1 MRWLGNS
8 VRQVNNKWAHS
19 IFVASL
25 RIDLIHLLNVH
36 NANICSKFSEGYF
49 SHVLIDEA
57 AQAAECEAMI
67 PIAFVNLNHGQVIMA
82 GDPLQLP
89 PITLSSHAKFF
100 GLDKSMLQRYLEA
113 YEQMDG
119 VIPVSIGCNSL

>member
-1 MRWLGNS
+1 ML
-8 VRQVNNKWAHS
+8 
-19 IFVASL
+19 
-25 RIDLIHLLNVH
+25 
-36 NANICSKFSEGYF
+36 ICSEYSEGYF

-89 PITLSSHAKFF
+89 VS
-100 GLDKSMLQRYLEA
+100 
-113 YEQMDG
+113 
-119 VIPVSIGCNSL
+119 VI